1 VTKRKKPGVAF
12 WATVT
17 LGVVLAAY
25 PLWYFFAVYLALSP
39 DELRAL
45 LRNR

>member
-1 VTKRKKPGVAF
+1 MTARKKPGVAF
-12 WATVT
+12 WATVG
-17 LGVVLAAY
+17 LVVLLLAY
-25 PLWYFFAVYLALSP
+25 PLWYFVAVYLALSP